1 MVRYRVLVVDDHS
14 IFRHGLVDLL
24 REVPSLEVV
33 GEAENGI
40 DAVELA
46 VEYTPDIV
54 VMDLRM
60 KNGDGITAIR
70 RIRELG
76 IAARIIVL
84 SEYDDDGRLAGAL
97 RAGAHGYYLKTDRPD
112 DIVRGIVAVAG
123 GEATFS
129 AGVARRVLTLLA
141 ALGPPSRSA
150 TSVFP
155 QLSRREH
162 EVLELLAQDKGNAAI
177 GRTLGI
183 TLKTV
188 KNHVSA
194 ILKKLQS
201 TDRAEAAAKAR
212 EQGLGATWDPG
223 SQPQ

>member
-24 REVPSLEVV
+24 REVPALEVV
-33 GEAENGI
+33 SEAENGI

-46 VEYTPDIV
+46 VEYTPDVV

-60 KNGDGITAIR
+60 KNGDGITAMR

-76 IAARIIVL
+76 MAARIIVL
-84 SEYDDDGRLAGAL
+84 SEYDDDGRLTGAL
-97 RAGAHGYYLKTDRPD
+97 RAGAQGYYLKTDRPD

-123 GEATFS
+123 GEAAFG
-129 AGVARRVLTLLA
+129 AGVARRVLMLLA
-141 ALGPPSRSA
+141 SLNPPSRPA
-150 TSVFP
+150 TPVFP
-155 QLSRREH
+155 QLSRREY
-162 EVLELLAQDKGNAAI
+162 EVLELLAQGKGNVAI

-201 TDRAEAAAKAR
+201 TDRAEAATKAR
-212 EQGLGATWDPG
+212 EQGLGATRDPG
-223 SQPQ
+223 SQPE

>member
-1 MVRYRVLVVDDHS
+1 MIRYRVLVVDDHS
-14 IFRHGLVDLL
+14 IFRHGLVDLV
-24 REVPSLEVV
+24 REVPALEVV
-33 GEAENGI
+33 GEAANGI
-40 DAVELA
+40 NAVELA
-46 VEYTPDIV
+46 VECAPDVV

-70 RIRELG
+70 RMRELG

-84 SEYDDDGRLAGAL
+84 SEYDDDSLLAGAL
-97 RAGAHGYYLKTDRPD
+97 RAGAQGYYLKTDRPD

-123 GEATFS
+123 GEAAFS

-141 ALGPPSRSA
+141 ALGHPSRSA
-150 TSVFP
+150 SQAFP
-155 QLSRREH
+155 QLSRREY
-162 EVLELLAQDKGNAAI
+162 EVLELLAQGKGNAAI

-194 ILKKLQS
+194 VLKKLQS

-212 EQGLGATWDPG
+212 EQGLGASRDHG
-223 SQPQ
+223 SQSE

>member
-1 MVRYRVLVVDDHS
+1 MARYRVLVVDDHS
-14 IFRHGLVDLL
+14 IFRRGLVELL
-24 REVPSLEVV
+24 REVPALEVM

-40 DAVELA
+40 AAVELT
-46 VEYTPDIV
+46 VEYTPDVV

-70 RIRELG
+70 KIREL
-76 IAARIIVL
+76 RIDVWIMVL

-97 RAGAHGYYLKTDRPD
+97 RAGAQGYYLKTDQPD
-112 DIVRGIVAVAG
+112 DIVRGIMAVAS
-123 GEATFS
+123 GEAAFS
-129 AGVARRVLTLLA
+129 AGVAQRVLMLLA
-141 ALGPPSRSA
+141 SLGPPSRPA

-155 QLSRREH
+155 QLSRREY
-162 EVLELLAQDKGNAAI
+162 EVLELLAQGKGNAVI
-177 GRTLGI
+177 GRVLGI

-201 TDRAEAAAKAR
+201 TDRAEAATKAR
-212 EQGLGATWDPG
+212 EQGLGATRDSG
-223 SQPQ
+223 SQPT